1 MPTRPPIVPS
11 SGNWPSL
18 LNDESGGPDEGLI
31 QGVKIG
37 DRLTSSQSEEEGVS
51 DVSPL
56 APRVLS

>member
-18 LNDESGGPDEGLI
+18 LNDESGGPDQGLI

-37 DRLTSSQSEEEGVS
+37 GACLPAGRRRKAF
-51 DVSPL
+51 PIYRHW
-56 APRVLS
+56 PREF

>member
-18 LNDESGGPDEGLI
+18 LNDESGGPDQGLI

-37 DRLTSSQSEEEGVS
+37 AACLPASRRRKAF
-51 DVSPL
+51 PIYRHW
-56 APRVLS
+56 PREF